1 MKAKM
6 KMSIMILVSIK
17 KYLILVT
24 STKLKYYNDSNK
36 LFTGEMKGE
45 TGD

>member
-6 KMSIMILVSIK
+6 KMSIMILASIK
-17 KYLILVT
+17 KYFSNC
-24 STKLKYYNDSNK
+24 STKLKYYNGSNK
-36 LFTGEMKGE
+36 LFTGEMKDE